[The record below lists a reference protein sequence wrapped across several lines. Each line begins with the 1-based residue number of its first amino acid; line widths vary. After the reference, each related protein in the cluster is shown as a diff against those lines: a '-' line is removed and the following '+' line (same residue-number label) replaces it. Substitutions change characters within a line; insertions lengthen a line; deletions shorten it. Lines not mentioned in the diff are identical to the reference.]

1 MLGAQNRM
9 PLKLSLKPGETL
21 VVNGAV
27 VQNGDRRGMLL
38 LQNKARVLREKDL
51 MTATAAQSPLQKA
64 YFALML
70 YYLSS
75 EEGGVPFE
83 RFNNAMREAVA
94 SEQGGEVRS
103 ALMEASAYVV
113 AGKPY
118 RALTVLRRL
127 TSAGESHGGL
137 E

>member
-1 MLGAQNRM
+1 M

-51 MTATAAQSPLQKA
+51 MTANAAHSPLQKA

-70 YYLSS
+70 YYLSG
-75 EEGGVPFE
+75 EEGGAPFD
-83 RFNNAMREAVA
+83 RFNGAMRTALA
-94 SEQGGEVRS
+94 SGTDMQVRS

-127 TSAGESHGGL
+127 ASAGNSHGGL